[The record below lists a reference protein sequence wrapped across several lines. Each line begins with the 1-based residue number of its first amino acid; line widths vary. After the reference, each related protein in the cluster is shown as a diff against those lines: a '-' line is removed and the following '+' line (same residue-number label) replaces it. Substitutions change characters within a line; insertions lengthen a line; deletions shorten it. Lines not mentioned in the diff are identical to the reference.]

1 MDNHEKMK
9 EIFSSAFQCDIASS
23 HKKVQPQMQTAQVDT
38 IVHVIGEDACDRGY
52 RDDDSV
58 SALTGIVWLTITI
71 E

>member
-9 EIFSSAFQCDIASS
+9 EIFSSAFQCDIAYS
-23 HKKVQPQMQTAQVDT
+23 HEKVQRQMQTAQVDT
-38 IVHVIGEDACDRGY
+38 IVHVIGDACDRGY